1 MCSSATFTRR
11 QALAGAASLPIAMS
25 WADPLRA
32 LEFGGLRGKL
42 DAAITSGR
50 VPGLV
55 ALIARGPDVWT
66 HVAGLRD
73 LDRATPMTRDTV
85 FAVASIGKPL
95 TAVAALMLVQDG
107 IIELDDPVDP
117 WLPELIARRVLRH
130 PDGPLDDT
138 LPATRAITLRDLL
151 SMRMGLGAILADPAE
166 VPIAGQMQALDVAPG
181 PTLFS
186 RDADT
191 YMARLGSLPLVHQ
204 PGDGWH
210 YHTGLDVAGILVT
223 RASGMSLEEF
233 LRERVCAPLGMTD
246 TGFSGPADR
255 LATQY
260 WPDPD
265 TGALDQWNSA
275 SGESFADPP
284 SFESGG
290 GGHVSTVDDFMAFG
304 QFLLAGGMVDG
315 QQLLDAALVDEMLR
329 DQITPAQK
337 AASPWFPAD
346 FWDTHGWGLG
356 VAMRTAPQ
364 AAKGR
369 FGWWGGF
376 GTSFWCDPATDTV
389 AALFTQRMM
398 TGADDIALSDA
409 FTTAAFDAG

>member
-73 LDRATPMTRDTV
+73 LDRGTPMTRDTV

-107 IIELDDPVDP
+107 IIGLDDPVDP
-117 WLPELIARRVLRH
+117 WLPELTARRVLRH

-151 SMRMGLGAILADPAE
+151 SMRMGLGVILADPAE
-166 VPIAGQMQALDVAPG
+166 VPIAGQMQALGVAPG

-186 RDADT
+186 GDADT

-204 PGDGWH
+204 PGDGWR
-210 YHTGLDVAGILVT
+210 YHTGLDVAGVLVA
-223 RASGMSLEEF
+223 RASGMSLQEF

-246 TGFSGPADR
+246 TSFSGPADR

-290 GGHVSTVDDFMAFG
+290 GGHVSIVDDFMAFG
-304 QFLLAGGMVDG
+304 RFLLAGGMVDG

-356 VAMRTAPQ
+356 VTMRTAPQ